1 MPTTLL
7 AMLQDKSPGQCL
19 NSLRWIMQRRGRER
33 TLQYGAE
40 QEFMFRQRHQP
51 GLCGLGRK

>member
-7 AMLQDKSPGQCL
+7 AMLQDKYPGQSP

-40 QEFMFRQRHQP
+40 QEFMFRQRHQS

>member
-7 AMLQDKSPGQCL
+7 AILQDKYPGQSP

-51 GLCGLGRK
+51 GLGRK

>member
-1 MPTTLL
+1 MPTTLS
-7 AMLQDKSPGQCL
+7 AMLQDKYPGQSL